1 MRDPM
6 RTGTS
11 PIDVLRT
18 TLATL
23 GFGKENGV
31 RENAEQWTAPGGRCS
46 VTIHAGPNSA
56 PAPRNSHRIGN
67 LKIFE
72 LPPGATVDD
81 RYVRLS
87 PAEISILVVLARAQ
101 KRYVRLIDLSN
112 SVNAG
117 AAMSLRALTVH
128 VHGLRRK
135 LAENRSSARIAT
147 KRTLGYMLT
156 TDEEP
161 NRDARYLMYVPSKT
175 TDHFL
180 PPSAV

>member
-1 MRDPM
+1 MRDPI

-23 GFGKENGV
+23 GFGKNNGV
-31 RENAEQWTAPGGRCS
+31 QENAERWTAPSGRCS
-46 VTIHAGPNSA
+46 VTIHAGLSDG

-87 PAEISILVVLARAQ
+87 PAEISILVVLAREPE
-101 KRYVRLIDLSN
+101 RYVTLIDLSK

-128 VHGLRRK
+128 VHGCVAA
-135 LAENRSSARIAT
+135 AENR
-147 KRTLGYMLT
+147 
-156 TDEEP
+156 
-161 NRDARYLMYVPSKT
+161 
-175 TDHFL
+175 
-180 PPSAV
+180 